1 MVFRNPFTF
10 PFSVSHISYL
20 YQFIAPRFKCYI
32 KHAALKHDIK
42 SMIQVTQTHTQS
54 WIQLTNTMT
63 TSSSNFW
70 LTIIKLGCILPDPL
84 PMVKARWIT
93 RECGCRG
100 ERDGRPE
107 SQSRAQPGQPGDAV
121 TGPSCSAAWK
131 QSSDVDH
138 GSSLGAEN
146 NKYKLNLKI
155 SWESGKREM

>member
-20 YQFIAPRFKCYI
+20 YQFIALRFKRYI

-42 SMIQVTQTHTQS
+42 SMTQVTQHRHT
-54 WIQLTNTMT
+54 WIQLTNIMT

-107 SQSRAQPGQPGDAV
+107 SQSRAQPGQPRDAV
-121 TGPSCSAAWK
+121 TGPSCERSLETEFRC
-131 QSSDVDH
+131 

-146 NKYKLNLKI
+146 NKYKVDFNI
-155 SWESGKREM
+155 S